1 MRAKLT
7 PNSAGDMALVN
18 RDSKVWP
25 DRLRIEAGQQ
35 VYRRAK
41 CLHYG
46 EGWKERTCEV
56 GGKDKGLKPN
66 SHQASRA
73 VRRFTLIIHFYV
85 QIRALTNLGHVDRCP
100 DVCIIG
106 MGE

>member
-1 MRAKLT
+1 M
-7 PNSAGDMALVN
+7 
-18 RDSKVWP
+18 
-25 DRLRIEAGQQ
+25 
-35 VYRRAK
+35 
-41 CLHYG
+41 
-46 EGWKERTCEV
+46 